1 MDILHVSLERII
13 FENIRKIGVTPNQK
27 KFLILRL
34 FRGAKVIKTGK
45 RHLKRFEIFYEN
57 IKI

>member
-27 KFLILRL
+27 KILNL
-34 FRGAKVIKTGK
+34 KAFSWCKSYQNWQASFKT
-45 RHLKRFEIFYEN
+45 L
-57 IKI
+57 